1 MTHTEITKALRDLRP
16 NSEWTLSGDNYA
28 DLQWLDTKTSKPTL
42 AEIETAI
49 ANPLPEPVATV
60 QEKLAAAGLTIDEL
74 KEALGL

>member
-28 DLQWLDTKTSKPTL
+28 DLQWLDTKKSKPTL

-49 ANPLPEPVATV
+49 ANPLPEPVRSVA
-60 QEKLAAAGLTIDEL
+60 EKLAFAGLTIEEL
-74 KEALGL
+74 KTALA

>member
-28 DLQWLDTKTSKPTL
+28 DLQWLDTKTLKPTL

-49 ANPLPEPVATV
+49 ANPLPEPVPTV
-60 QEKLAAAGLTIDEL
+60 EEKLASVGLSVLDL
-74 KEALGL
+74 KQALGL